1 MTKCFI
7 CGSSHN
13 SNNYLNCDNIIN
25 LMIGNCLKLYNQD
38 YEIKTIINNSNN
50 NKNKKYSCELCGK
63 TLSSGNN
70 YKIHVSKKVCQK
82 IKSTITCFTCNKIF
96 TDKRSL
102 EYHLENNVCGKDDIP
117 NTTNITNN
125 NNNNS
130 TNTTNNM
137 TNSQNTTNIG
147 TLNNNIQIN
156 VNANSTEDLK
166 KVANLLP
173 FREMG
178 YKVSTEKYLEYANNP
193 DNAIKQF
200 IKEHHFNPDKP
211 ERMNVLNTNRRDN
224 RVQLFDYDE
233 DSICRWQTKDKG
245 KIIELLYERGM
256 NHLYFAKMM
265 LDGAGVK
272 LDPKKEKKLKDKIK
286 EYEDDKV
293 KKQCI
298 DMISDMTYDYREM
311 VETNKKKIE
320 KQQKLLTE

>member
-1 MTKCFI
+1 
-7 CGSSHN
+7 
-13 SNNYLNCDNIIN
+13 
-25 LMIGNCLKLYNQD
+25 MIGNCLKLYNQE
-38 YEIKTIINNSNN
+38 YEIKTIIDTTSNSN

-63 TLSSGNN
+63 ILSSGNN
-70 YKIHVSKKVCQK
+70 YKIHIAKRVCQK

-102 EYHLENNVCGKDDIP
+102 EYHLENNVCGKDEVP

-233 DSICRWQTKDKG
+233 DSICRWQTKDKS

-320 KQQKLLTE
+320 KQQKLLT